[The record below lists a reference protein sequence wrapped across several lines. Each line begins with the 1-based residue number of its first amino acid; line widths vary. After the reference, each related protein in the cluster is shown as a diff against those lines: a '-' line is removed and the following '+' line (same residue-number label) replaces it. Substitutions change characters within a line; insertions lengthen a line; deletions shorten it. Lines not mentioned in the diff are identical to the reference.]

1 MPSVDK
7 KSIQPLYRNLEL
19 AACDLFSRDTD
30 EGTAFV
36 RLERYRKTKRELK
49 AHPRPR
55 SLRLKWRVM
64 KGPAP
69 VIIAMSNP
77 KSSPPRAAVQAR
89 KST

>member
-36 RLERYRKTKRELK
+36 RLERYRKAKRELK
-49 AHPRPR
+49 AHPHFSQAEYDR
-55 SLRLKWRVM
+55 
-64 KGPAP
+64 
-69 VIIAMSNP
+69 IILQ
-77 KSSPPRAAVQAR
+77 AANLE
-89 KST
+89 